1 MRKLFLLFS
10 GIWPLALAAQAII
23 STNLNHQ
30 YNPNC
35 EIQVR
40 MHVVRHANQ
49 IQVLYQLETISTVSG
64 LDAYS
69 IKWEKRDNF
78 SDRAGTVLT
87 NDSISS
93 ASARTRSGK
102 LIFEIPE
109 KPWLLVLSVTNTA
122 NPRTYLFPKLI
133 EANYPVQGTVLE
145 NGQPVWNRYVTKN
158 SSITYHG
165 SPGRNRARVYRYK
178 VDFPIAS
185 PPFAE
190 KENRVDPLLVAD
202 SLFWIEAQVPT
213 RLTTEALYLIQE
225 DTTKA
230 QGVAFRVENETYPK
244 LSRIADLAPPLI
256 FLTTREEFERLAKT
270 GGNKAEF
277 DKVVIEITKD
287 KERAKTFMRSYYR
300 RVELANQYF
309 TAYKEGWKTDRG
321 MIYLIFGLPDDVTYT
336 GGTEVWNYRSF
347 DSRFTF
353 VKNGSIYSP
362 DNFILVRDKRF
373 AESWYSTIDLWRK
386 SRF

>member
-1 MRKLFLLFS
+1 MHKLILLICW
-10 GIWPLALAAQAII
+10 GLPAVLTGQAII
-23 STNLNHQ
+23 NTNLNHQ

-40 MHVVRHANQ
+40 MQVIRHPGEM
-49 IQVLYQLETISTVSG
+49 QVLYALETISTVSG

-69 IKWEKRDNF
+69 IKWEKRDAF
-78 SDRAGTVLT
+78 SDKTGELLT
-87 NDSISS
+87 NDSITSKS
-93 ASARTRSGK
+93 NTGRTGRLS
-102 LIFEIPE
+102 FPVPE
-109 KPWLLVLSVTNTA
+109 KPWLLVLTVTNTS

-133 EANYPVQGTVLE
+133 EANYPVQGSITS
-145 NGQPVWNRYVTKN
+145 NNRPVWNRYIAKN
-158 SSITYHG
+158 NAIIYQSAPNLTRS
-165 SPGRNRARVYRYK
+165 RAYLYK
-178 VDFPIAS
+178 SGFPIAS

-202 SLFWIEAQVPT
+202 SVFWIEPNTPAMLRAQG
-213 RLTTEALYLIQE
+213 LYLIQD

-244 LSRIADLAPPLI
+244 LSQIVDLAPPLI
-256 FLTTREEFERLAKT
+256 FLTTREEFERIVKA

-277 DKVVIEITKD
+277 DKMIIEITKD

-300 RVELANQYF
+300 RIELANQYF
-309 TAYKEGWKTDRG
+309 TSYKEGWKTDRG
-321 MIYLIFGLPDDVTYT
+321 MIYLIYGLPDDVTYT
-336 GGTEVWNYRSF
+336 GSTEVWNYRSF

-373 AESWYSTIDLWRK
+373 ADSWYSTIDLWRK